1 MRKVKISS
9 ILILTGLLV
18 ASISLEG
25 VQSEDR
31 RPPKEKW
38 IQVTLKAS
46 VEALDLEKRL
56 VTLKDPD
63 GNLATVEVDKRVE
76 RLNEF
81 EVGDVVSAEYW
92 TYLKAEF
99 RDPTPEEK
107 EEPLVVLAEAGKAPE
122 GMDPAAVV
130 GAVVR
135 GVVTVE
141 IINRPIMQVTV
152 KGPRGRYLTFPIADQ
167 TLIGQ
172 LKVGEVVVLT
182 YAEALAISLEK
193 AAK

>member
-9 ILILTGLLV
+9 ILILTALLV
-18 ASISLEG
+18 ASTSLEG
-25 VQSEDR
+25 VQSKDR

-38 IQVTLKAS
+38 IQVTLRAS
-46 VEALDLEKRL
+46 VEAIDLEKRL
-56 VTLKDPD
+56 VTLKGPD
-63 GNLATVEVDKRVE
+63 GNLATVEVDKRVK

-81 EVGDVVSAEYW
+81 KVGDVVSAEYW
-92 TYLKAEF
+92 TYIKAEF
-99 RDPTPEEK
+99 RDPTPAEK
-107 EEPLVVLAEAGKAPE
+107 KEPLVVLAEAGKAPE

-141 IINRPIMQVTV
+141 MINRPDMQVTI
-152 KGPRGRYLTFPIADQ
+152 KGPRGKYLTFPVADQ
-167 TLIGQ
+167 TLIEQ

-182 YAEALAISLEK
+182 YAEALALSLEK
-193 AAK
+193 VAK